1 MELESI
7 LKEILRTSVENSE
20 VAGANFLVL
29 KDGEEMVYVQA
40 GMADREAGRERYYF
54 SPVFSDEAGNI
65 CGCHDFNGE
74 GTS

>member
-29 KDGEEMVYVQA
+29 NVNFPK
-40 GMADREAGRERYYF
+40 
-54 SPVFSDEAGNI
+54 N
-65 CGCHDFNGE
+65 
-74 GTS
+74 